1 MELIFDLFMI
11 ILTIIIIIIIR
22 KFFEKFLKHNKKNF
36 VNISDKTKKNLD
48 SNQINN
54 DSEKENKGNIYNNSI
69 NETKKI
75 TEINKKIINYS
86 PLSNQIYNNTIS
98 ENIPYNSYDDK
109 KVYNYLYQLPFI
121 KNRLIILDTEV
132 SGISTLDHIIELC
145 ALEMINGK
153 LTSQYYHSFL
163 NPKKRLNS
171 SIIKKHKIPKTVFKY
186 SYEKERKIFE
196 EFLNFVDDSII
207 IAHNAIY
214 DMEKI
219 NHELNYYNLPL
230 IDKFQFRCS
239 MRIFFDK
246 FRNFSNKFSKLKE
259 CCNFLNIKYDEDNLH
274 LAYYDAYY
282 LGKIMEAIYSKE
294 YNEILINKNNNLI
307 NNNKNVENNEDEQFD
322 NELKN
327 INVNYSISAG
337 NTKKTTFDELIKENI
352 DEIYKELEEE
362 ETNKII
368 EKILKD
374 EDKNNSFDKFV
385 NENIDEVFNCL
396 KNEEAKEET

>member
-145 ALEMINGK
+145 ALEMRNGK
-153 LTSQYYHSFL
+153 LTSQYYHSFF
-163 NPKKRLNS
+163 NPKKRLNP
-171 SIIKKHKIPKTVFKY
+171 SIMKRHKIPKTVFKY
-186 SYEKERKIFE
+186 
-196 EFLNFVDDSII
+196 
-207 IAHNAIY
+207 
-214 DMEKI
+214 
-219 NHELNYYNLPL
+219 
-230 IDKFQFRCS
+230 
-239 MRIFFDK
+239 
-246 FRNFSNKFSKLKE
+246 
-259 CCNFLNIKYDEDNLH
+259 
-274 LAYYDAYY
+274 Y
-282 LGKIMEAIYSKE
+282 L
-294 YNEILINKNNNLI
+294 
-307 NNNKNVENNEDEQFD
+307 
-322 NELKN
+322 
-327 INVNYSISAG
+327 
-337 NTKKTTFDELIKENI
+337 
-352 DEIYKELEEE
+352 
-362 ETNKII
+362 
-368 EKILKD
+368 
-374 EDKNNSFDKFV
+374 
-385 NENIDEVFNCL
+385 
-396 KNEEAKEET
+396 